1 MAKQAKKFRR
11 QLHELELAVGRPVIV
26 RPDGE
31 GEAEVSPLFVVIFG
45 RQPGATNVTALG
57 VGTLALS
64 TLVLAE
70 LDAVAALKAGAIP
83 TNVGI
88 AWVSGSTPHAEARTV
103 SNFGPRETSDD
114 SGLDMWAIE
123 LATASK
129 APRPGG
135 IPPGSVPANGF
146 CIFFPWLTMCQQH

>member
-45 RQPGATNVTALG
+45 RQPGA
-57 VGTLALS
+57 
-64 TLVLAE
+64 
-70 LDAVAALKAGAIP
+70 